1 MKRTLDIGDIG
12 YCEVSLEDENS
23 VWYMD
28 YLFEIDKGAITVIDN
43 KTYLLGEATEID
55 NGSICITLKD
65 GYVTINDRDPI
76 ELWVSTSNE
85 YEFTDNLIEG
95 KSVFILPEYTSEE
108 Q

>member
-1 MKRTLDIGDIG
+1 MS
-12 YCEVSLEDENS
+12 VEDENS

-55 NGSICITLKD
+55 NGSICITLKC
-65 GYVTINDRDPI
+65 GYDIMFNDHKPV
-76 ELWVSTSNE
+76 ELWTSTSDE